1 MQSKLIAHGS
11 ALLLFAAVALSAPAQ
26 QENPAEEKHEQQI
39 DRIDQANSRQEP
51 HMSAAL
57 KHLREA
63 QEELEKATPN
73 KGGHR
78 ERAMDLTKQAQS
90 QIISGMYWYNENVLH
105 QKKK

>member
-11 ALLLFAAVALSAPAQ
+11 ALLLFVTLTLAATAQ

-39 DRIDQANSRQEP
+39 DRIEQANASHEP

-78 ERAMDLTKQAQS
+78 ERAMELTKQAQS